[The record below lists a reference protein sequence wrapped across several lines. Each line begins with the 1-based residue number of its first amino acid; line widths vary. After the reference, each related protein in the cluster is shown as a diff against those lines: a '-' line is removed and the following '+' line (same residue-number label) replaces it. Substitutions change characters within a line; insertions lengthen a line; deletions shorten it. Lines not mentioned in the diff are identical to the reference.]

1 MGAVAWWEWRSNILA
16 KNMSALDEDTEATM
30 VSNLLVVLCG
40 ERNTQPIVNAGTL
53 HH

>member
-1 MGAVAWWEWRSNILA
+1 
-16 KNMSALDEDTEATM
+16 